1 MGRCG
6 GFFHDLANG
15 GLDLNTNTGITAMS
29 GLKRHAASSILLG
42 GLAVGTLDA
51 VFATTF
57 WGLRDVPAIR
67 IFQSIAAGLL
77 GKASFD
83 GGIATAWLGA
93 GLHYFIAT
101 TMVLAY
107 YLVAKRYHM
116 LSQRPIANGLA
127 YGLFLYVFMQYV
139 VVPLSAATQ
148 GKFHLDWVASSIVM
162 HAVFGVICAWF
173 ARRALHRD

>member
-1 MGRCG
+1 V
-6 GFFHDLANG
+6 
-15 GLDLNTNTGITAMS
+15 NTNAGITAMHR
-29 GLKRHAASSILLG
+29 GKRHAASAIVIG
-42 GLAVGTLDA
+42 GLVVGTLDA

-67 IFQSIAAGLL
+67 IFHSIAAGLL
-77 GKASFD
+77 GKASFE

-101 TMVLAY
+101 MMVLAY
-107 YLVAKRYHM
+107 YLVAKRYRV
-116 LSQRPIANGLA
+116 LSQWPIAYGLA

-139 VVPLSAATQ
+139 VVPLSAAMQ
-148 GKFHLDWVASSIVM
+148 GKLHLDWVASSIVM
-162 HAVFGVICAWF
+162 HAVLGVICVWF

>member
-1 MGRCG
+1 M
-6 GFFHDLANG
+6 
-15 GLDLNTNTGITAMS
+15 NTRTGITAMH
-29 GLKRHAASSILLG
+29 GRKLHPVFTVVLG

-77 GKASFD
+77 GKTSFD
-83 GGIATAWLGA
+83 GGTATAWLGA

-107 YLVAKRYHM
+107 YLVAKRYRV
-116 LSQRPIANGLA
+116 LSQRPIAYGLA

-148 GKFHLDWVASSIVM
+148 GKLHLDWIVSSIVI
-162 HAVFGVICAWF
+162 HAALGVICAWL
-173 ARRALHRD
+173 ARRALRRD

>member
-1 MGRCG
+1 M
-6 GFFHDLANG
+6 D
-15 GLDLNTNTGITAMS
+15 TEITAMPGRRGNAPS
-29 GLKRHAASSILLG
+29 AIVLG

-51 VFATTF
+51 VFATAF

-77 GKASFD
+77 GEASFE

-101 TMVLAY
+101 MMVLAY
-107 YLVAKRYHM
+107 YLVARRYRV
-116 LSQRPIANGLA
+116 LSQRPIAYGQA
-127 YGLFLYVFMQYV
+127 YDLFLYVFMQYV

-148 GKFHLDWVASSIVM
+148 GKFRLDWVASSIVM
-162 HAVFGVICAWF
+162 HAVLGVICAWF
-173 ARRALHRD
+173 ARRALHRG

>member
-1 MGRCG
+1 MDT
-6 GFFHDLANG
+6 H
-15 GLDLNTNTGITAMS
+15 TGITAMP
-29 GLKRHAASSILLG
+29 GRKGNTASAIALG
-42 GLAVGTLDA
+42 GVAVGTLDA
-51 VFATTF
+51 IFATIF

-77 GKASFD
+77 GKTSFN

-107 YLVAKRYHM
+107 YLVAKRYRV
-116 LSQRPIANGLA
+116 LSQRPIAYGLA

-148 GKFHLDWVASSIVM
+148 GKFHLDWVASSIVV
-162 HAVFGVICAWF
+162 HALLGVICAWF
-173 ARRALHRD
+173 ARRALRRD

>member
-1 MGRCG
+1 M
-6 GFFHDLANG
+6 
-15 GLDLNTNTGITAMS
+15 NTNAGITAMHR
-29 GLKRHAASSILLG
+29 GKRHAASAIVIG
-42 GLAVGTLDA
+42 GLVVGTLDA

-77 GKASFD
+77 GKASFE

-101 TMVLAY
+101 MMVLAY
-107 YLVAKRYHM
+107 YLVAKRYRV
-116 LSQRPIANGLA
+116 LSQRPIAYGLA
-127 YGLFLYVFMQYV
+127 YGLFLYAFMQYV
-139 VVPLSAATQ
+139 VVPLSAAMQ
-148 GKFHLDWVASSIVM
+148 GKFHLDWIASSIVM
-162 HAVFGVICAWF
+162 HAVLGVICAWF